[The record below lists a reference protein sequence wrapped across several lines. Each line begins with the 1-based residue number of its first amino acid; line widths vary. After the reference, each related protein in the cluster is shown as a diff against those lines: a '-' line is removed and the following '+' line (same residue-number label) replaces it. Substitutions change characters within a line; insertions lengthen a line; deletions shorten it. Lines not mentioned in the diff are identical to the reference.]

1 LSEIAWKPAHR
12 QEIESGI
19 VDDARR
25 GVHAGDE
32 LLGEV
37 EEEGEVAE
45 GAASP
50 PPSSVKGELIRG
62 LREYSAQRQ
71 GPLSTS
77 SSSSD
82 SDGVSSSNAEEYSVA
97 SAVSASCSG
106 QARSDSSTEPRHD
119 DSEASTSEHSEPAG
133 RASSASWC
141 RGLFSGRWYSAR
153 EVEEAEITSL

>member
-62 LREYSAQRQ
+62 LREYSWESGGR
-71 GPLSTS
+71 G
-77 SSSSD
+77 
-82 SDGVSSSNAEEYSVA
+82 AEEE
-97 SAVSASCSG
+97 
-106 QARSDSSTEPRHD
+106 R
-119 DSEASTSEHSEPAG
+119 EPAERGARVGYG
-133 RASSASWC
+133 RATAAIGWGGATE
-141 RGLFSGRWYSAR
+141 RMLRPGTAGA
-153 EVEEAEITSL
+153 V

>member
-1 LSEIAWKPAHR
+1 
-12 QEIESGI
+12 
-19 VDDARR
+19 
-25 GVHAGDE
+25 
-32 LLGEV
+32 
-37 EEEGEVAE
+37 
-45 GAASP
+45 AAAP
-50 PPSSVKGELIRG
+50 PSSSVKGELMRG

-119 DSEASTSEHSEPAG
+119 DSEASTSAGHALAPPITSEHSEPAG
-133 RASSASWC
+133 
-141 RGLFSGRWYSAR
+141 
-153 EVEEAEITSL
+153 

>member
-1 LSEIAWKPAHR
+1 MSEIAWKPAHR

-62 LREYSAQRQ
+62 LRE
-71 GPLSTS
+71 
-77 SSSSD
+77 
-82 SDGVSSSNAEEYSVA
+82 
-97 SAVSASCSG
+97 
-106 QARSDSSTEPRHD
+106 
-119 DSEASTSEHSEPAG
+119 
-133 RASSASWC
+133 
-141 RGLFSGRWYSAR
+141 
-153 EVEEAEITSL
+153 